1 MPIDYQSIR
10 SQIKIMAGWDQ
21 IQRER
26 KKKLKNEALAI
37 FRRHV
42 NNSEELK
49 ILVEK
54 AKSSNGNLRCA
65 VPTDEPLDLQLI
77 STQLPENLVLLA
89 ADGSQIFP
97 DRNDPFDFGLVNV
110 GAIRFETGKNQSPV
124 EMRESQLLFGEAL
137 HDSQGN
143 PVGEEVIALKRDY
156 QEREFLARLADQENL
171 PVVALTDGP
180 LELFRE
186 PRSSNEYQKYLG
198 SYLEVLHRLARKEI
212 ATAGYVDKPRSD
224 LVIRLLELTQLGMEN
239 IHLAGRTRTLLS
251 LTDAEL
257 FTEILEP
264 GTRSAI
270 FSIQSPSTIH
280 FKEELAIHFF
290 YLNVGRTNH
299 PNLAR
304 VEIPAW
310 VSGNPVILN
319 SVQAVLVNQC
329 SQMGGQPYPYA
340 LHRAH
345 EIALVKRSDKEEL
358 INLIAEEFH
367 RMGNPVGGGSSKQ
380 YQKNLDSSRKR
391 VSL

>member
-10 SQIKIMAGWDQ
+10 SQIKSMADWEQ
-21 IQRER
+21 VQKQR
-26 KKKLKNEALAI
+26 KKKLKDEALSI
-37 FRRHV
+37 FRKHA
-42 NNSEELK
+42 NYLAELK

-54 AKSSNGNLRCA
+54 AKLSNSNIRCA
-65 VPTDEPLDLQLI
+65 VPGEEPLDWCTI
-77 STQLPENLVLLA
+77 SPPMPEGIVLLA

-110 GAIRFETGKNQSPV
+110 GAIRFEPGKNQSPL
-124 EMRESQLLFGEAL
+124 EMRESHLLFGETL

-156 QEREFLARLADQENL
+156 QERKFLASLADLENL

-186 PRSSNEYQKYLG
+186 PRSSKEYEGYLG
-198 SYLEVLHRLARKEI
+198 EYLVVLDQLAGKEI

-224 LVIRLLELTQLGMEN
+224 LVIRLLELAQLGIEN
-239 IHLAGRTRTLLS
+239 IHLAGQTRPFLS
-251 LTDAEL
+251 LSDAEL
-257 FTEILEP
+257 FAEILEP

-270 FSIQSPSTIH
+270 FRIQSPSSIH
-280 FKEELAIHFF
+280 FKEKLAIHFF
-290 YLNVGRTNH
+290 YLNVGKINH

-319 SVQAVLVNQC
+319 SLQAILVNQC
-329 SQMGGQPYPYA
+329 GLMGGKPYPYA

-358 INLIAEEFH
+358 IHLIAEEYH
-367 RMGNPVGGGSSKQ
+367 HMGNPVGVESSKQ
-380 YQKNLDSSRKR
+380 YLKNLDSTRKR
-391 VSL
+391 VGL

>member
-10 SQIKIMAGWDQ
+10 SQIKTMAEWDQ
-21 IQRER
+21 DQRER
-26 KKKLKNEALAI
+26 KKKLKNDALAI
-37 FRRHV
+37 FRNHV
-42 NNSEELK
+42 NKLEELK
-49 ILVEK
+49 NLVEK

-65 VPTDEPLDLQLI
+65 VPGDEPLDFCLI
-77 STQLPENLVLLA
+77 STHLPEGVVLLA

-110 GAIRFETGKNQSPV
+110 GAIRFEPGKNQGPV
-124 EMRESQLLFGEAL
+124 EIRESQLLFGDAL
-137 HDSQGN
+137 YDSQGN
-143 PVGEEVIALKRDY
+143 SVGEEVIALKRDY

-186 PRSSNEYQKYLG
+186 PRASDVYQNNLRK
-198 SYLEVLHRLARKEI
+198 YLEVLHQLARKEI
-212 ATAGYVDKPRSD
+212 ASAGYVDKPRSD
-224 LVIRLLELTQLGMEN
+224 LVVRLLELTQLGMEN
-239 IHLAGRTRTLLS
+239 IHLAGRNRPFLS
-251 LTDAEL
+251 LSDAEL
-257 FTEILEP
+257 FAEILEP

-270 FSIQSPSTIH
+270 FRIQSPSTIH

-290 YLNVGRTNH
+290 YLNVGRMNH

-319 SVQAVLVNQC
+319 SLQALLVNQC
-329 SQMGGQPYPYA
+329 SMMGGQPYPYV

-345 EIALVKRSDKEEL
+345 EIALVKRGDKEEL
-358 INLIAEEFH
+358 IHLIADEYR

-380 YQKNLDSSRKR
+380 LNKNLESTRKR
-391 VSL
+391 VGL